1 MTKDERIASAICE
14 LEAALRE
21 RHEVFRDATEA
32 ASGRGDTNAVTFMVN
47 KQATRHLLRLLA
59 DIRDAVNSKGGR

>member
-1 MTKDERIASAICE
+1 MYIW
-14 LEAALRE
+14 
-21 RHEVFRDATEA
+21 EA

-59 DIRDAVNSKGGR
+59 DIRDAVNSKEGR